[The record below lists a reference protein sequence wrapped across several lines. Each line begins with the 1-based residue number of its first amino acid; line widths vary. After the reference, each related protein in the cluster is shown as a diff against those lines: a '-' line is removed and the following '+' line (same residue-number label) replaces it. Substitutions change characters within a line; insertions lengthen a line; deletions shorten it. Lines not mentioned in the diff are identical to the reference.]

1 MSRYVYKRL
10 FFAPLI
16 TCIFLSLTS
25 QALCL
30 LITVFGPSLC
40 VTYEGAPT
48 QKGDFE
54 RPQHP
59 NDEDNSTPLG
69 RILSN
74 ALDVGDCSGNATQ
87 KSRRLCC
94 VACKPGLMSPC
105 ICTPM
110 TPPTV
115 GGDVVRA
122 ILVCI
127 GVLVYVL
134 ATSPLFF
141 FFSPFWRCLA
151 RGVGFNSHA
160 FRWPRHVLFVA
171 RHGGSWYLCWQHML
185 LGFLIL
191 GVVRFAGNN

>member
-141 FFSPFWRCLA
+141 FLA
-151 RGVGFNSHA
+151 FLALPCERRRVQFTRVPLAAACSFCRASRRLMVPMLAAHA
-160 FRWPRHVLFVA
+160 FGIFDSR
-171 RHGGSWYLCWQHML
+171 GGEVC
-185 LGFLIL
+185 
-191 GVVRFAGNN
+191 RE